1 MARSKYALQGD
12 QMSKIKPPAKPQPQ
26 PLPPVKI
33 AFVIDGKVVDVIH
46 TEERMA
52 AILLSQPQIIEATDW
67 VKENPGEYL
76 VGYNFDGENFT
87 K

>member
-1 MARSKYALQGD
+1 MT
-12 QMSKIKPPAKPQPQ
+12 IKKQAQPQPQ
-26 PLPPVKI
+26 QQIIPPVKI

-52 AILLSQPQIIEATDW
+52 AILMSEPQVIEATEW
-67 VKENPGEYL
+67 VNANPGEL
-76 VGYNFDGENFT
+76 LIGYSYDGENFT

>member
-1 MARSKYALQGD
+1 MGRSSYALQGE
-12 QMSKIKPPAKPQPQ
+12 QMTQVI
-26 PLPPVKI
+26 PPVKI

-52 AILLSQPQIIEATDW
+52 AILLSEPQIVEVTDW
-67 VKENPGEYL
+67 VNANPGEYL
-76 VGYNFDGENFT
+76 IGYNFDGKEFT

>member
-1 MARSKYALQGD
+1 MNKTPAQ
-12 QMSKIKPPAKPQPQ
+12 PPKQV
-26 PLPPVKI
+26 LPPVKI

-52 AILLSQPQIIEATDW
+52 AILLSEPQIVEATDW
-67 VKENPGEYL
+67 VNAHPGEL
-76 VGYNFDGENFT
+76 LIGYNFDGENFT